1 MRPVGR
7 VAELGSLGIMR
18 SAAIILLFLIFAG
31 CSRSSSVLW
40 EDGNYRVYSRPASGE
55 VIMGYYMGDGA
66 VMGLSEPT
74 VTGAGSDARFV
85 TFKTD
90 ADNRPVLFYYI
101 EKKPNG
107 AGEVS
112 GPYSAG
118 EYPAIQ
124 KAKMLPPH
132 TWNTRL

>member
-1 MRPVGR
+1 MRNT
-7 VAELGSLGIMR
+7 
-18 SAAIILLFLIFAG
+18 AIILLLLIFAG

-66 VMGLSEPT
+66 VLGLSEPT

-85 TFKTD
+85 TFKSD
-90 ADNRPVLFYYI
+90 ADNRPVRFYYI
-101 EKKPNG
+101 EKKSNEV
-107 AGEVS
+107 GEVS
-112 GPYSAG
+112 GPYSAD
-118 EYPAIQ
+118 EYSVLQ

-132 TWNTRL
+132 TWNARP